1 MIKKIEHFWKGLSH
15 DKTQI
20 SALPPEQY
28 GERFYRFVKDITMSA
43 EEARRRELER
53 EAAEAE
59 AEVEAAREEEEEE
72 EAPEEA
78 PRGICPLGSHHGRPH
93 VPPMPTHQPPRP
105 PGRVPHGEKPEERG
119 NESLDLLP
127 VVDEAAEGSEKRPK
141 TPAKDRPVTPRMAAG
156 AGAAGR
162 SGKPESADS
171 GYGGNGAPE
180 EVLRGK
186 SSRVSLEKE
195 LPPLPG
201 EAR

>member
-1 MIKKIEHFWKGLSH
+1 MVKKIEHFWKGLSH

-43 EEARRRELER
+43 EEAKRRELER
-53 EAAEAE
+53 QEAEAE
-59 AEVEAAREEEEEE
+59 AEVEALRAAVEEG
-72 EAPEEA
+72 PEEA
-78 PRGICPLGSHHGRPH
+78 PTGICPLGSHKPH

-105 PGRVPHGEKPEERG
+105 PGRAPEERPD
-119 NESLDLLP
+119 ELDVLP
-127 VVDEAAEGSEKRPK
+127 VVDEAAEASEKRPK
-141 TPAKDRPVTPRMAAG
+141 TPAKDRPVTPRMVPGG
-156 AGAAGR
+156 AR

-171 GYGGNGAPE
+171 GYGGNGMPDE
-180 EVLRGK
+180 MGLRGK
-186 SSRVSLEKE
+186 ASRASLGKE